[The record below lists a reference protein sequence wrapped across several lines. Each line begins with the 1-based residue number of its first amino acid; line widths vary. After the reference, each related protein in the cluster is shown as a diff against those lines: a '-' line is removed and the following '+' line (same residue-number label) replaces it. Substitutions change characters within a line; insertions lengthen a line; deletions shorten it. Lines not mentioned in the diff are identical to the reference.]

1 VQVRTFCAVLC
12 CAVLCCALYCAE
24 LRCAAMRCS
33 GSSCYTGRVLRA
45 FCAHAAPA
53 DWPGGLRPPHRL
65 QLPPAHQASAECR
78 ASCDVWAAAAAH
90 TLHGTASAVRA
101 TAGRQPTY
109 AQTYL
114 RLAPPPLQPLLRG
127 EPGQLPGLPAGGCC
141 RGAALRQ
148 LQRCTAMAAGA
159 PFSMRPHS
167 LTVSRPRPPALPRPA
182 VHCLPWRGLEAV
194 LSWQPGAR

>member
-1 VQVRTFCAVLC
+1 MLHWQGL
-12 CAVLCCALYCAE
+12 E
-24 LRCAAMRCS
+24 S
-33 GSSCYTGRVLRA
+33 ILRA
-45 FCAHAAPA
+45 RCPCRLARWAAAPA
-53 DWPGGLRPPHRL
+53 STPTSSCPSGKRR
-65 QLPPAHQASAECR
+65 ECR